1 MHILLE
7 DEKIVSKDNQVE
19 NLQWLP
25 NMYSSYKSV
34 NESKIRCLDSLEEEL
49 VLKIIHP
56 NIKLIKAE
64 NKNKSQI

>member
-25 NMYSSYKSV
+25 SMYSSYKSV
-34 NESKIRCLDSLEEEL
+34 NESKIWCLDSLEEEL
-49 VLKIIHP
+49 VLEIIHP